1 MTAEIYE
8 LIFRG
13 LKAKYPGQAIGPH
26 FQSVCAALDEW
37 DESKHPRNEDGK
49 FGNGGGTQR
58 EKRTTPV
65 KEFLGKEYTG
75 IKGHLCAH

>member
-26 FQSVCAALDEW
+26 FRAACAALD
-37 DESKHPRNEDGK
+37 
-49 FGNGGGTQR
+49 
-58 EKRTTPV
+58 
-65 KEFLGKEYTG
+65 
-75 IKGHLCAH
+75 

>member
-26 FQSVCAALDEW
+26 FQ
-37 DESKHPRNEDGK
+37 
-49 FGNGGGTQR
+49 F
-58 EKRTTPV
+58 
-65 KEFLGKEYTG
+65 F
-75 IKGHLCAH
+75 KGHLCAH